1 MYTSLLSKQ
10 MLARPEVH
18 SQQDNFAGSMTMVF
32 ASGSARALFDE
43 DATTCAPSVL
53 SANRKLVARQ
63 RGKSLENGIVGKFDS
78 KKSMTRKASQTDMA
92 LMKNAGTPADKTAC
106 FRVMSVCHAFP
117 SCFSGPIF
125 VRFIWQR
132 VDANH
137 TRLEQAY
144 SDDGGKKWETNWIYE
159 GERQSK

>member
-1 MYTSLLSKQ
+1 
-10 MLARPEVH
+10 ML
-18 SQQDNFAGSMTMVF
+18 
-32 ASGSARALFDE
+32 
-43 DATTCAPSVL
+43 
-53 SANRKLVARQ
+53 
-63 RGKSLENGIVGKFDS
+63 
-78 KKSMTRKASQTDMA
+78 
-92 LMKNAGTPADKTAC
+92 
-106 FRVMSVCHAFP
+106 FRRHAFP

-125 VRFIWQR
+125 VRFIWQH